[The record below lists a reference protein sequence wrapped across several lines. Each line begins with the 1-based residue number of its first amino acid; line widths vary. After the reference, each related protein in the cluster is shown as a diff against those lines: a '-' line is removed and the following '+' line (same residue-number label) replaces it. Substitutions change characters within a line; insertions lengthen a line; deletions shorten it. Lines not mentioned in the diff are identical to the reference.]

1 MNLFHILFV
10 IKTPSRGRKDP
21 LKFASLPTCGFVAQ
35 LVERPTSIWEAGVQA
50 PSKAEFFSGF
60 IFCNFFNCSLPARIN
75 SSLITRRSNMNL
87 FHILFVIKTPS
98 RGRKDPLKFASLP
111 TCGFVAQLVER
122 PTSIWE
128 ARVQAPSK
136 PEFFSGFIFC
146 NFFNCSLPA
155 RINSSLITRR
165 SNMNLFHILFVI
177 KTPSRGRKDPLKFA
191 SSQHVAS

>member
-1 MNLFHILFV
+1 MKPEF
-10 IKTPSRGRKDP
+10 
-21 LKFASLPTCGFVAQ
+21 
-35 LVERPTSIWEAGVQA
+35 
-50 PSKAEFFSGF
+50 FFSGF

-98 RGRKDPLKFASLP
+98 RGRKDSLKFALLP

-136 PEFFSGFIFC
+136 PEFFFSGFIFC

-177 KTPSRGRKDPLKFA
+177 SY
-191 SSQHVAS
+191 HVQPEVLSTDKAGGFLRSHVTSIVMFEA